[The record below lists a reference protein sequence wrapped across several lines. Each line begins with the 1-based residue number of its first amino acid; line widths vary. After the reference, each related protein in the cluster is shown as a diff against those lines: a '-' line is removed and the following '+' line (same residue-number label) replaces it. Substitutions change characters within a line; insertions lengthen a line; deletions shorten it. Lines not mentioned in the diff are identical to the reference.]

1 MNITPMN
8 MQVVIPKVTEVGKSQ
23 QTRDHQNVVQ
33 QEHGAAQF
41 QQVADHRLRQV
52 QTLEKPEGKKV
63 KNNNEQKEKQES
75 GKQQSYANAKKVQEE
90 EMVMA
95 VDTLRG
101 GTIDIKM

>member
-1 MNITPMN
+1 